1 MAYSGDN
8 DELTII
14 ESIRQGDKP
23 AMKRLYDRYAGYL
36 AGVCSRYIACD
47 DDIWD
52 ILQDSFIIIYTSLS
66 GFEYRGAGSLQAWM
80 SRIVINE
87 CLKFLKDRVRFSRI
101 DGEVD
106 IPDNYDDDDMDVADI
121 PQSVILDE
129 LRALPAGYRTV
140 FNLYVFENKS
150 HKEIASILDIKEN
163 TSASQLHKAKKM
175 LAGRLMRYK
184 SEVYE

>member
-52 ILQDSFIIIYTSLS
+52 ILQDSFIIIYTSLP

-101 DGEVD
+101 DSEVD
-106 IPDNYDDDDMDVADI
+106 IPDSYDDDDMDVADI
-121 PQSVILDE
+121 PKSVILD
-129 LRALPAGYRTV
+129 
-140 FNLYVFENKS
+140 
-150 HKEIASILDIKEN
+150 
-163 TSASQLHKAKKM
+163 
-175 LAGRLMRYK
+175 
-184 SEVYE
+184 